1 MKTALAVFAALGTIF
16 LTLPIW
22 FFLLYK
28 ILQAVNA
35 SDLMWFLYWI
45 YAPASLFIHAAF
57 GVVKAI
63 GEDK

>member
-1 MKTALAVFAALGTIF
+1 MKIALAVFTACAALF

-22 FFLLYK
+22 FYLLFK

-45 YAPASLFIHAAF
+45 YAPVSMLVHLF
-57 GVVKAI
+57 GSVVKAI
-63 GEDK
+63 SDD